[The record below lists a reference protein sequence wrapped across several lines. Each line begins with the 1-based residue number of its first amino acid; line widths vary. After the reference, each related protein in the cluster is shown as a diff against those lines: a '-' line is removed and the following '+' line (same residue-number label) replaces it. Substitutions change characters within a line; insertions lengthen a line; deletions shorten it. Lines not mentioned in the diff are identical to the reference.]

1 MRNQFTIMAALRE
14 KMFRMRFLK
23 VAAADFLTW
32 NLRGDG
38 ENGNAATVAIVK
50 PVDQMQVAGSA
61 TARADREA
69 SGEVGFRARGKPSR
83 LFVSDVGPSNLFLST
98 NRVGDPV

>member
-1 MRNQFTIMAALRE
+1 MRDQFTVMAALRK

-23 VAAADFLTW
+23 IAAANFLTW

-38 ENGNAATVAIVK
+38 ENGNAAAVAVVK
-50 PVDQMQVAGSA
+50 PVDQMQIAGPTTSR
-61 TARADREA
+61 TDCEA
-69 SGEVGFRARGKPSR
+69 SGQVRFRARGKRSR

-98 NRVGDPV
+98 NGVCHP

>member
-1 MRNQFTIMAALRE
+1 
-14 KMFRMRFLK
+14 MFRMRFLK

-38 ENGNAATVAIVK
+38 ENGNTATVAIVK
-50 PVDQMQVAGSA
+50 PVDQMQVAGS
-61 TARADREA
+61 TTSRADREA
-69 SGEVGFRARGKPSR
+69 SREVRFGARGKRSR

-98 NRVGDPV
+98 KRVGDPV